1 MVKVSRQLGYLL
13 ANERLAL
20 QEYTERLTKF
30 LGEEIRHLW
39 LFGSKARGDFD
50 DDSDID
56 VLIVLRHLDP
66 DRRSVIRRM
75 AARVSLDYDILIN
88 THILEEAQWEKAV
101 RFQGTIWREI
111 ERDGVSLLQPEP
123 VR

>member
-1 MVKVSRQLGYLL
+1 VVKVTVQSEHLL
-13 ANERLAL
+13 ENEQSAL
-20 QEYTERLTKF
+20 QEYAKRLTEF
-30 LGEEIRHLW
+30 LGEDIRHFW

-66 DRRSVIRRM
+66 ARRSVIRRM

-88 THILEEAQWEKAV
+88 THILEEAEWEKAV

-111 ERDGVSLLQPEP
+111 ERDGIPLLQPEP
-123 VR
+123 A